1 ERVAALSFAARILV
15 RAGFDA
21 SLTLSSDPAAP
32 SPRLAAARP
41 SRVVGMELD
50 ALVFDACAGFDP
62 DLFGAASGTVRGG
75 GLVVLCTPPLAEWAG
90 GARAN
95 QRYLARIASLLGADS
110 GVRVVDPH
118 AQIGRASCRERVQI

>member
-1 ERVAALSFAARILV
+1 
-15 RAGFDA
+15 RAGFDD

-75 GLVVLCTPPLAEWAG
+75 GLVVLCTPPLAQWAG
-90 GARAN
+90 GADTN
-95 QRYLARIASLLGADS
+95 ERYLARIASVLGADP
-110 GVRVVDPH
+110 VARVADPH
-118 AQIGRASCRERVQI
+118 ALVLPAGPWDIATPGRPRQLTADQQ